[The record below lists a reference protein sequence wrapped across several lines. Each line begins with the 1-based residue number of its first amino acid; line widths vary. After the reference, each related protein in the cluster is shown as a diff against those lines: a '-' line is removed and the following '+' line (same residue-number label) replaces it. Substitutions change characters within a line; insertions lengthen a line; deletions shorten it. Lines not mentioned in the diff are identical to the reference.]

1 MFCNSIKTVLFIV
14 LLNLGLCDLRAQDLS
29 DTAAIDT
36 VSISAG
42 SLSFTKSAVFVS
54 RDLIEKTILPLSSTN
69 ITHLLAYVPFVSRSQ
84 EMSSG
89 INIKGSGLYTSRFY
103 LDGLPLRP
111 INHNYGFFSGYNAQT
126 IDNVNIYDGYVPSSY
141 NSGGGIAS
149 FSLLKPLS
157 TKNTLSLLTN
167 PYNAVLF
174 SNLKFNK
181 NHGLMASYCNS
192 YSAALMQ
199 KQYPDLINQY
209 EDLFLRSQHKFAKDY
224 GELSLYFYNFKERQ
238 NAKSSIGFQNA
249 SKGAMENRDL
259 GFTMKLGNKQSQ
271 WRHDIS
277 GIGVQERINLDLGY
291 SSVVQNEKSVWLQ
304 YRLENQAVPAMPKFL
319 AETEIVD
326 YQLDDSVITYRL
338 KNSLYSVALYDDW
351 TFGKLN
357 IKMDARLNYLNVRGA
372 NKFTP
377 IYRAEGTYNTEN
389 SKIIL
394 SSNRFVQNRIGLA
407 NNLFPIY
414 QDLKIPLLTTNRVPI
429 TYDFNLKYLHISK
442 KLNYQ
447 FMLNYSSTENAVDYR
462 SVYSNIYNIN
472 SLTYG
477 RSRYYGAGLAVT
489 YKIRRFS
496 INSNLTYSRSMN
508 FFDSVNWGVPYQ
520 SNHNRPIIFN
530 TLLNTNIGKVPIS
543 LQFTAQSGRPIT
555 RPVGFLGYGII
566 DWSYRNEF
574 RTRAFHHLDIGAVIL
589 NKQINKELSH
599 KLNFH
604 FYNVYMRRNVYNEIY
619 KDNQFKEL
627 SLFPV
632 LISLEYQIKLTGK

>member
-1 MFCNSIKTVLFIV
+1 MFCNCIKSGLFIA
-14 LLNLGLCDLRAQDLS
+14 LLNVGLSDIRAQDLS
-29 DTAAIDT
+29 DTASIDT

-42 SLSFTKSAVFVS
+42 SFSFTKSSVFVS
-54 RDLIEKTILPLSSTN
+54 RDLIENTILPLSSTN
-69 ITHLLAYVPFVSRSQ
+69 ITHLLAYIPFVSRAQ

-126 IDNVNIYDGYVPSSY
+126 VDNVNVYDGYVPSSY

-149 FSLLKPLS
+149 FTLLKPLI
-157 TKNTLSLLTN
+157 TKNTLSVVAN
-167 PYNAVLF
+167 PYNAFLY

-192 YSAALMQ
+192 YSAVLMQ
-199 KQYPDLINQY
+199 KQYPGLINQY
-209 EDLFLRSQHKFAKDY
+209 EDIFLRSQHKFSKEY
-224 GELSLYFYNFKERQ
+224 GELNFYFYNFKERQ
-238 NAKSSIGFQNA
+238 NEKSSIGFQNA
-249 SKGAMENRDL
+249 VKGAMENRDFGL
-259 GFTMKLGNKQSQ
+259 KIRLGNKQSQ

-277 GIGVQERINLDLGY
+277 SIALQERVSLDLGY
-291 SSVVQNEKSVWLQ
+291 SSIVQTEKSIWLQ
-304 YRLENQAVPAMPKFL
+304 YHLENQFVNAIPKFL
-319 AETEIVD
+319 AEAEIID
-326 YQLDDSVITYRL
+326 YQLTDSIITKRL
-338 KNSLYSVALYDDW
+338 KNSLYSISLYDDW
-351 TFGKLN
+351 TFGKFN
-357 IKMDARLNYLNVRGA
+357 IKMDARVNYLNVLGL
-372 NKFTP
+372 NKLTP
-377 IYRAEGTYNTEN
+377 IYRLEGTYNTQN
-389 SKIIL
+389 SKTIL
-394 SSNRFVQNRIGLA
+394 SLNRFVQNRIGLA

-414 QDLKIPLLTTNRVPI
+414 QDLKIPVLTTKRIPV
-429 TYDFNLKYLHISK
+429 TYDFNLKYLYIAK

-447 FMLNYSSTENAVDYR
+447 FMLNFSSTENAVDYK
-462 SVYSNIYNIN
+462 SVYSNIYDLNN
-472 SLTYG
+472 LTYG
-477 RSRYYGAGLAVT
+477 RSRYYGAGFAVT
-489 YKIRRFS
+489 YKIRRFN

-574 RTRAFHHLDIGAVIL
+574 RTRAFHHLDIGAVLL
-589 NKQINKELSH
+589 NKRINNTLSH

-604 FYNVYMRRNVYNEIY
+604 FYNVYMRRNVYNVIY
-619 KDNQFKEL
+619 KDGEFKEL

-632 LISLEYQIKLTGK
+632 LVSLEYQIKLIGK